1 MAALVGGVEHGWFHA
16 GFLYVI
22 FFLPFFFAFLY
33 FSVSH
38 WWRQLVVQSMDGP
51 MPADGLA
58 AMSPRP
64 TSPITPLAMRIRPA
78 RFLALDTTDLFRLSF
93 FVAYL

>member
-1 MAALVGGVEHGWFHA
+1 
-16 GFLYVI
+16 
-22 FFLPFFFAFLY
+22 
-33 FSVSH
+33 
-38 WWRQLVVQSMDGP
+38 MDGP

-78 RFLALDTTDLFRLSF
+78 RLLALDTTDLFGLSF